1 MKYLCNVSG
10 GLCSFWAWH
19 RTVQRYGVENVV
31 PIFADVM
38 IEDADLYKFNEQA
51 AQLLKSPI
59 TRISLEITPWEL
71 FRREGLLGN
80 NRFPICSVKLKRE
93 PLNAWMASRY
103 ELDHRQTN
111 ALMED
116 GTVVLGFDWTE
127 HHRVDEFQAEHP
139 TWRVLAPMTEE
150 PLWDKCRMLAEA
162 EKLGFERQRLYKLGF
177 PHANCGGGCVKA
189 GISHFVN
196 LYYRLPEVFWQ
207 WAAEELYTRERVWLL
222 CVNELADDN
231 TAAGHGDER
240 PEWQRGNVS
249 GRHGEVVADDD
260 DQRGGKFNQPVANNT
275 QYPPPLEQ
283 PQHWPTPQAMEGTK
297 VTGKEN
303 QDSLTKRMRFGQA
316 DQDNRNSDG
325 SRRELWATPRSGK
338 VTDETLE
345 SWTERNEAG
354 DVATMPLTLQAKA
367 WSTPHQNCNTGAGQ
381 SPEKQG
387 APNLQTQAAGK
398 LNPHWVSCL
407 MGYPPLW
414 CELGRK
420 FTTALG
426 NSKATATP
434 SSHKSRKS
442 LQGQSKTN

>member
-19 RTVQRYGVENVV
+19 RAVQRYGVENVV

-59 TRISLEITPWEL
+59 TRISLETTPWEL

-93 PLNAWMASRY
+93 PLNAWMSSRY

-196 LYYRLPEVFWQ
+196 LYHRLPEVFWQ
-207 WAAEELYTRERVWLL
+207 WAAEEQYTRETMRLRGVSNWNFTILKDRRNNETKPLL
-222 CVNELADDN
+222 LIKLAYRIKSGEDLPKDDWGGCGCGG
-231 TAAGHGDER
+231 ASAE
-240 PEWQRGNVS
+240 PSNV
-249 GRHGEVVADDD
+249 
-260 DQRGGKFNQPVANNT
+260 
-275 QYPPPLEQ
+275 
-283 PQHWPTPQAMEGTK
+283 
-297 VTGKEN
+297 
-303 QDSLTKRMRFGQA
+303 
-316 DQDNRNSDG
+316 
-325 SRRELWATPRSGK
+325 
-338 VTDETLE
+338 E
-345 SWTERNEAG
+345 S
-354 DVATMPLTLQAKA
+354 
-367 WSTPHQNCNTGAGQ
+367 
-381 SPEKQG
+381 
-387 APNLQTQAAGK
+387 
-398 LNPHWVSCL
+398 
-407 MGYPPLW
+407 
-414 CELGRK
+414 
-420 FTTALG
+420 
-426 NSKATATP
+426 
-434 SSHKSRKS
+434 
-442 LQGQSKTN
+442 